1 MAEKFNREKEK
12 SEKLKELK
20 ARLNF
25 EGCSRT
31 SRYSESKTVN
41 TKEHEKRNISR
52 RSRSPRT
59 SVFSRI
65 RRERSRSP
73 RLRVKEGGVFK
84 RLGSRGKNVSAHLD
98 SYNQRAY
105 TRRTETLSESKD
117 SEGGHWKSRSKM
129 KKSSGE
135 EDDFILEELPSAE
148 EIHQRSYR
156 ASQHQTTD
164 RESTEDF
171 VRRYKLES
179 RDVKGAPECIRIFG
193 FVHGITNPKLIKCLH
208 DKIPKTLDE
217 MIRVTTS
224 FLRGEVA
231 ASNHERK
238 KRFHHGNS
246 MTAIKSKIS
255 KKEVSKTSK
264 GRKGSKI
271 GFSYLQK
278 LPKRFSLWK
287 NENLKLCHQ

>member
-84 RLGSRGKNVSAHLD
+84 RLGSRGKNVSARLD

-135 EDDFILEELPSAE
+135 EDDL
-148 EIHQRSYR
+148 
-156 ASQHQTTD
+156 SQ
-164 RESTEDF
+164 
-171 VRRYKLES
+171 
-179 RDVKGAPECIRIFG
+179 P
-193 FVHGITNPKLIKCLH
+193 
-208 DKIPKTLDE
+208 
-217 MIRVTTS
+217 
-224 FLRGEVA
+224 
-231 ASNHERK
+231 
-238 KRFHHGNS
+238 
-246 MTAIKSKIS
+246 
-255 KKEVSKTSK
+255 
-264 GRKGSKI
+264 
-271 GFSYLQK
+271 
-278 LPKRFSLWK
+278 
-287 NENLKLCHQ
+287 